1 MQLKDILTPERCH
14 SRIAG
19 VSKKRIL
26 TIISE
31 LLAKESDSLESTD
44 IFNAL
49 MAREQ
54 LGSTGL
60 GNGIAIPHCRVPL
73 CQEIIGMLISL
84 DEPIDFDSVDGKPVD
99 ILFVLIVP
107 DKKTDEHV
115 KTLANI
121 AELFNDEDFC
131 YTLRQTNSSE
141 DLYNIA
147 VTRHTT
153 A

>member
-1 MQLKDILTPERCH
+1 MQLEDILTLERCH
-14 SRIAG
+14 SRLAG

-31 LLAKESDSLESTD
+31 LLAETTTSLEAGN

-60 GNGIAIPHCRVPL
+60 GNGIAIPHCRVPM
-73 CQEIIGMLISL
+73 CEDIMGMLITL
-84 DEPIDFDSVDGKPVD
+84 EEPIDFDAIDGKPVD

-107 DKKTDEHV
+107 EQEMDEHV
-115 KTLANI
+115 RTLAGL
-121 AELFNDEDFC
+121 AELFNDDDFC
-131 YTLRQTNSSE
+131 FTLRQTNNSE

-147 VTRHTT
+147 IMY
-153 A
+153 